1 MWGEYMNRRQFLG
14 RFFQGVQTL
23 YNSNY
28 GYGAY
33 HNWPQKNGVPANIS
47 VSAVYRYSDS
57 YNTSLSTVMKTDMI
71 FGIFD
76 SNDNLVK
83 CTAYYNNGTLVNDYS
98 GHGCT
103 AFNLEPGIYTVKCMQ
118 IGKGLALVSPESM
131 IVNTTGLSREDIP
144 NNNYGYISSQTITV
158 EFIFDVVGLT
168 IEQDPSIDTVGYMY
182 PARTAIR
189 RTMSPPT
196 YEECKSVYLETYP
209 DGQYTEEMYVEDVM
223 HHVQTP
229 LDTTHQYK
237 MGPVYY
243 YHDKLKIMKVTGL
256 NSESEISSIDLID
269 YLGSGSYEL
278 DNICQANNIE
288 YNLEFVK
295 EHSSAEISYTQLV
308 GGINK
313 DGSIESYTWYNDGYL
328 NVDMSIKSNVG
339 GVDGYIGAY
348 PNAFYM
354 NPTLYDLSVGIRYS
368 VPRISIDGTIKYGT
382 RYASVITNVTIK
394 SDIWMLGS
402 YPINT
407 SKRVESYERSPK
419 AESVSEYVDES
430 YKIAKKHRDII
441 YNTYYAPAMQ
451 HYGSD
456 PGDNT
461 TPWVSVQNENY
472 AKTVSHTI
480 PMDAI
485 FGHIQD
491 GHSLEAVA
499 VPSTDRIV
507 GVNSTK
513 GVGWSFAPDI
523 TEYKDML
530 RGYTSDLTEYDPD
543 HQCNNSN
550 MWVYANNRS
559 IFLNQTPTPIDL
571 NSIPDHKIG

>member
-1 MWGEYMNRRQFLG
+1 MNRRQFLG

-33 HNWPQKNGVPANIS
+33 HNWPQKNNVLTNIS
-47 VSAVYRYSDS
+47 VNSVYRYSESD
-57 YNTSLSTVMKTDMI
+57 NNSLTTVMMTDMI

-83 CTAYYNNGTLVNDYS
+83 CTAYYSNGALVNDYNRY
-98 GHGCT
+98 GCT

-118 IGKGLALVSPESM
+118 IGKGLALVSSESI
-131 IVNTTGLSREDIP
+131 IVNTTGLSREDLP

-158 EFIFDVVGLT
+158 EFVFDVVGLT

-182 PARTAIR
+182 PARTAQR

-209 DGQYTEEMYVEDVM
+209 AGQYTEESYIKDVINHVE
-223 HHVQTP
+223 TP
-229 LDTTHQYK
+229 LDATYQYK

-256 NSESEISSIDLID
+256 NAESEVTSIDLID

-295 EHSSAEISYTQLV
+295 QYSTSIISYGELQ
-308 GGINK
+308 GGINN
-313 DGSIESYTWYNDGYL
+313 DGSIESYTWYMDKYL
-328 NVDMSIKSNVG
+328 NSDLTIESHMNGI
-339 GVDGYIGAY
+339 DGYIGAF
-348 PNAFYM
+348 PNAFYV
-354 NPTLYDLSVGIRYS
+354 NPTLNNLSIGMRYI
-368 VPRISIDGTIKYGT
+368 VPRISVDGTTKRGT
-382 RYASVITNVTIK
+382 RYISCVTNATIK

-402 YPINT
+402 YPMNT
-407 SKRVESYERSPK
+407 SRHIESYERSP
-419 AESVSEYVDES
+419 ASETVDEYVKKGYE
-430 YKIAKKHRDII
+430 IAKKHRNII

-451 HYGSD
+451 HYGTD

-461 TPWVSVQNENY
+461 TPWVSVQNEKY
-472 AKTVSHTI
+472 TKTVSHAI

-485 FGHIQD
+485 FGHVQD
-491 GHSLEAVA
+491 GHSLSEVEI
-499 VPSTDRIV
+499 PSTNRIITAAGENHV
-507 GVNSTK
+507 T
-513 GVGWSFAPDI
+513 WSFAPSI
-523 TEYKDML
+523 KEYKDML
-530 RGYTSDLTEYDPD
+530 HGYTGDLKDYDPD
-543 HQCNNSN
+543 HQCNNTD
-550 MWVYANNRS
+550 MWIYVNNRT

-571 NSIPDHKIG
+571 DSIPDHKIG